1 VEKEM
6 PMNSISLFAIRN
18 LRYKDI
24 LNVPS
29 IEIKAGKVTCI
40 MGESG
45 AGKTTLLKMM
55 NKMLSPDTGEIYYKG
70 TSLEDQDSI
79 QLRRKVIMLSQTPL
93 IFPGTIKD
101 NLHIGFK
108 LAEKDP
114 VEDKALEQAIH
125 KMQLEKELNEDSG
138 NLSGGEKQR
147 LALARVLLMEA
158 EVYLLDEPTSALDE
172 KTELKVLGNFI
183 TEAKKKQAS
192 IIMITHSKKAIDH
205 FGEERID
212 LLKLQEKVKF

>member
-1 VEKEM
+1 
-6 PMNSISLFAIRN
+6 MNRISLFAIRN

-24 LNVPS
+24 LNVPY

-45 AGKTTLLKMM
+45 AGKSTLLKMM

-70 TSLEDQDSI
+70 TSLEDIDSI

-93 IFPGTIKD
+93 IFPGTIKE
-101 NLHIGFK
+101 NLHMGFK
-108 LAEKDP
+108 LTEKDL

-147 LALARVLLMEA
+147 LALARVLLMET

-172 KTELKVLGNFI
+172 ETELTVLDNFI

-205 FGEERID
+205 FGEEKID
-212 LLKLQEKVKF
+212 LLELQKNVKF